1 MSGCFCLLYKQH
13 KYEVYCVKPSES
25 GDQGRLFVICS
36 TIFIRPT
43 VQIKTLLWQVFSSR
57 LLKVQLIEEY
67 CADLQILFLRNSR
80 SNCGFNDSRTSRS
93 SSFPQPLPPASS
105 C

>member
-1 MSGCFCLLYKQH
+1 MCGCFCLLYKQH

-43 VQIKTLLWQVFSSR
+43 VQIKTLL
-57 LLKVQLIEEY
+57 
-67 CADLQILFLRNSR
+67 
-80 SNCGFNDSRTSRS
+80 
-93 SSFPQPLPPASS
+93 
-105 C
+105 